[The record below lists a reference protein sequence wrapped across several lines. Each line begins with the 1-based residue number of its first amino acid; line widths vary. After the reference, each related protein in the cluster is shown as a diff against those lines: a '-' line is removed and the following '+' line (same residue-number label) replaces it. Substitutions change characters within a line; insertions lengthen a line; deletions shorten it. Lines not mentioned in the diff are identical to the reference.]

1 MKILRYLPP
10 LLTSLVSLVALAL
23 AGGASLRLW

>member
-1 MKILRYLPP
+1 VPP
-10 LLTSLVSLVALAL
+10 IIAALLSLVALAF